1 MTKPSKSKASKTST
15 ESQPEQPT
23 ETLKLKK
30 EAAEPGAVATRDV
43 GEGKGDSA
51 TASGGVIS
59 PVDSTLVGKAG
70 TGRPAA
76 EAKQDTANPVTD
88 QPGVAEQ
95 SSESADMTKDTP
107 KDNATTEIKGGVP
120 PVDAR
125 KPAQAAVAASEKA
138 PVSEVAPAGVTE
150 PAPAPQQ
157 QVTVR
162 KTGFWPVAFGGVV
175 AAGLGAAATIWALP
189 HLPAGWLPEQ
199 EAGIDAEV
207 IREEAVTAATAA
219 AEDAVA
225 NAPVAEAALP
235 DDIQAMLEEHTQR
248 IAALEEA
255 GAASPESP
263 DAATEGSE
271 DAGAE
276 PSDAGNASLVPSDD
290 PEAPAIDLTGLQK
303 QLEEQA
309 AKIAQLEARP
319 SIDPEAA
326 ERVQA
331 LADEAQ
337 SLQEQIGGMASDV
350 ESRIA
355 AVQEEAAKLQEE
367 AAESTR
373 RAQAVA
379 AVASL
384 QAALDKGVTAQE
396 AQQAFTD
403 AGMDAPEAL
412 QKDIPSLD
420 DLQAGFGDA
429 SRAVLRVS
437 TSSDAE
443 GGGGNALTNFL
454 KAQTGARSVAPRE
467 GDDADA
473 VLSRANASVEA
484 GDIAAALDEMQA
496 LPENA
501 RQVPAMAE
509 WLAGAQAYNDA
520 QAALSDL
527 TTSTN

>member
-1 MTKPSKSKASKTST
+1 MTKPSKSKASKSSAET
-15 ESQPEQPT
+15 QAEQAT

-30 EAAEPGAVATRDV
+30 EAAAPGSVATTDV
-43 GEGKGDSA
+43 GAGKGDSA
-51 TASGGVIS
+51 AASGGAVS
-59 PVDSTLVGKAG
+59 TVDSTLVGKADPG
-70 TGRPAA
+70 YPAA
-76 EAKQDTANPVTD
+76 EPRQKI
-88 QPGVAEQ
+88 AEAASDKPIATEQ
-95 SSESADMTKDTP
+95 TP
-107 KDNATTEIKGGVP
+107 KPADTVKETPSKAAKGGVP

-125 KPAQAAVAASEKA
+125 KPAQAADDISEK
-138 PVSEVAPAGVTE
+138 PPVGVSEPTS
-150 PAPAPQQ
+150 APQQ
-157 QVTVR
+157 AMPVR
-162 KTGFWPVAFGGVV
+162 KAGFWPVAFGGVV
-175 AAGLGAAATIWALP
+175 AAGLGAAAAIWALP

-199 EAGIDAEV
+199 EEAAIDAGA
-207 IREEAVTAATAA
+207 IRTEAVAAATAAATAA
-219 AEDAVA
+219 AEEAVA
-225 NAPVAEAALP
+225 NAPAAEASLP
-235 DDIQAMLEEHTQR
+235 DDLQAMLKDHTQR

-255 GAASPESP
+255 GASGPATR

-271 DAGAE
+271 DAGGS
-276 PSDAGNASLVPSDD
+276 PSDAGNASLVPSD
-290 PEAPAIDLTGLQK
+290 EAGTAAIDLSELQR

-309 AKIAQLEARP
+309 AKIAELEARP

-326 ERVQA
+326 ARVQA

-355 AVQEEAAKLQEE
+355 AVQEEAARLQEE
-367 AAESTR
+367 TAESTR

-420 DLQAGFGDA
+420 ELQTGFGDA
-429 SRAVLRVS
+429 SRAALRV
-437 TSSDAE
+437 TRSDTE

-467 GDDADA
+467 GDDPDA
-473 VLSRANASVEA
+473 VLSRANAGVEA
-484 GDIAAALDEMQA
+484 GDIAAALDEMQT

-527 TTSTN
+527 SAPTN

>member
-1 MTKPSKSKASKTST
+1 MPADSSLLGKADSGH
-15 ESQPEQPT
+15 P
-23 ETLKLKK
+23 
-30 EAAEPGAVATRDV
+30 AAEPKQDAA
-43 GEGKGDSA
+43 
-51 TASGGVIS
+51 S
-59 PVDSTLVGKAG
+59 PVTNEPKLAG
-70 TGRPAA
+70 
-76 EAKQDTANPVTD
+76 
-88 QPGVAEQ
+88 Q
-95 SSESADMTKDTP
+95 SPESADMVKDSSAA
-107 KDNATTEIKGGVP
+107 KSSASDIKGGVP

-125 KPAQAAVAASEKA
+125 KPAQVVTDTSETI
-138 PVSEVAPAGVTE
+138 PAGVAE
-150 PAPAPQQ
+150 PASVPQPA
-157 QVTVR
+157 VTVR

-199 EAGIDAEV
+199 ETAIDAET
-207 IREEAVTAATAA
+207 IRAEAVTAATAA
-219 AEDAVA
+219 AEEAVA
-225 NAPVAEAALP
+225 NAPAEAALP
-235 DDIQAMLEEHTQR
+235 DDLQTMLEDHTQR

-255 GAASPESP
+255 GAARPESSGATTEGGEDAGGESP
-263 DAATEGSE
+263 DAENV
-271 DAGAE
+271 
-276 PSDAGNASLVPSDD
+276 DAGNASLVPS
-290 PEAPAIDLTGLQK
+290 EGAGTAAADLTELQK

-309 AKIAQLEARP
+309 AKIAELEARP

-326 ERVQA
+326 ARVQA

-337 SLQEQIGGMASDV
+337 TLQEQIGGMASDV

-355 AVQEEAAKLQEE
+355 AVQEAAAKLQEE
-367 AAESTR
+367 TAESTR

-396 AQQAFTD
+396 AQQTFSD

-429 SRAVLRVS
+429 SRAVLRM
-437 TSSDAE
+437 TRSDADT
-443 GGGGNALTNFL
+443 GGGNALTNFL

-467 GDDADA
+467 GDDPDA

-484 GDIAAALDEMQA
+484 GDIAAALDEIQA